1 MSSTSQPLH
10 PQEFHS
16 PGWDYEARTPVVD
29 GKYYDRKTGELRT
42 ASGPSYSGPPDVDI
56 IIQNLH
62 QDTNNRLYRAARPFP
77 VEILLF
83 GIMKIVNERELR
95 LDSLTATA
103 YAIRV
108 IVAHEMTVA
117 EWDGVVDEM
126 ANGIWK
132 QE

>member
-1 MSSTSQPLH
+1 
-10 PQEFHS
+10 
-16 PGWDYEARTPVVD
+16 
-29 GKYYDRKTGELRT
+29 
-42 ASGPSYSGPPDVDI
+42 
-56 IIQNLH
+56 
-62 QDTNNRLYRAARPFP
+62 
-77 VEILLF
+77 VEVLLF
-83 GIMKIVNERELR
+83 QIMKIVNDRKLR
-95 LDSLTATA
+95 LDSLTATG